1 MSPVLDPPRAGVVG
15 REAELTTIREF
26 VAGISAGPC
35 SLLLEGAVGIG
46 KTTLWRAGVRAAQE
60 CSYRVLSCRPAA
72 LESRLAFA
80 ALIDMFADVDA
91 AVLRSLPA
99 PQRHAL
105 EIALLRREASADDRV
120 QPREAAVGALAA
132 VRGLARSSPVLI
144 AIDDVQWLDAP
155 SARVVAYALRR
166 LEDEPVGVLT
176 ARREETRSPF
186 RFDQLRPEEE
196 IVRLEI
202 PPLTLGAL
210 HHLAR
215 ARLGMSLARPALT
228 RLLRTSGGNPFFA
241 LEILRSLGG
250 ELPSTAAEL
259 PLPRRARSRG
269 APDAAAELLELA
281 VALTPPGL
289 TDARSRREFELA
301 QDQYV
306 AGDPEGARTRWRRLA
321 DEAPAGALRA
331 EALWSLAQFME
342 TRPEVSEPLLAE
354 ALAESGGELAL
365 QARVETT
372 WTRIAWWAGRFDDS
386 DSHARNAVRL
396 AERTGDP
403 AVLAPALAEAA
414 VVARY
419 CGRPQWDELID
430 RAVAVERQIENP
442 PPLATLPTM
451 VRALIYLAVG
461 DDVDSTRGYAH
472 EVRALAL
479 RRGDEWAL
487 ASILAPLCEFEC
499 RVGGL
504 QKAAQYLKE
513 GRKWMRSAEVTQ
525 LLASFAYDA
534 ALIDALAGRL
544 DEARAQAEEALV
556 ESRDLFPIS
565 SRCSWLLGFIA
576 LMEGRPDEA
585 VERFEPD
592 FETMRTTQG
601 FTEPLRLETD
611 LIEALVQLG
620 RFDDAHE
627 SLSSFLERARRT
639 DRQWALAAGA
649 RCRGVLLAAQGRID
663 EASDALEQAVLQ
675 NAKIGHMLELGRS
688 LLAQGIVARRAKRK
702 RDADDALSR
711 AVELFE
717 RRGIELLAE
726 RARAERAR
734 IGLRPHAPS
743 ELTET
748 DQRVAELAAAGRRN
762 GEIAVELFMSV
773 RAVEANLTRA
783 YRKLGIRSRSELAS
797 RLASLRRS

>member
-1 MSPVLDPPRAGVVG
+1 
-15 REAELTTIREF
+15 
-26 VAGISAGPC
+26 
-35 SLLLEGAVGIG
+35 
-46 KTTLWRAGVRAAQE
+46 
-60 CSYRVLSCRPAA
+60 
-72 LESRLAFA
+72 
-80 ALIDMFADVDA
+80 
-91 AVLRSLPA
+91 
-99 PQRHAL
+99 
-105 EIALLRREASADDRV
+105 
-120 QPREAAVGALAA
+120 
-132 VRGLARSSPVLI
+132 
-144 AIDDVQWLDAP
+144 
-155 SARVVAYALRR
+155 
-166 LEDEPVGVLT
+166 
-176 ARREETRSPF
+176 
-186 RFDQLRPEEE
+186 
-196 IVRLEI
+196 
-202 PPLTLGAL
+202 
-210 HHLAR
+210 
-215 ARLGMSLARPALT
+215 
-228 RLLRTSGGNPFFA
+228 
-241 LEILRSLGG
+241 
-250 ELPSTAAEL
+250 
-259 PLPRRARSRG
+259 
-269 APDAAAELLELA
+269 
-281 VALTPPGL
+281 
-289 TDARSRREFELA
+289 
-301 QDQYV
+301 
-306 AGDPEGARTRWRRLA
+306 
-321 DEAPAGALRA
+321 
-331 EALWSLAQFME
+331 
-342 TRPEVSEPLLAE
+342 
-354 ALAESGGELAL
+354 
-365 QARVETT
+365 
-372 WTRIAWWAGRFDDS
+372 
-386 DSHARNAVRL
+386 
-396 AERTGDP
+396 
-403 AVLAPALAEAA
+403 
-414 VVARY
+414 
-419 CGRPQWDELID
+419 
-430 RAVAVERQIENP
+430 VAVERQIENP

-472 EVRALAL
+472 EVRTLAL

-499 RVGGL
+499 RVGDL
-504 QKAAQYLKE
+504 QKAAQYLEE

-544 DEARAQAEEALV
+544 DEAHAQAEEALV

-565 SRCSWLLGFIA
+565 SRCTWLLGFIA

-663 EASDALEQAVLQ
+663 EASDALDQAVLQ

-748 DQRVAELAAAGRRN
+748 EQRVAELAAAGRRN
-762 GEIAVELFMSV
+762 GEIAAELFMSV

-797 RLASLRRS
+797 CLASLRRS